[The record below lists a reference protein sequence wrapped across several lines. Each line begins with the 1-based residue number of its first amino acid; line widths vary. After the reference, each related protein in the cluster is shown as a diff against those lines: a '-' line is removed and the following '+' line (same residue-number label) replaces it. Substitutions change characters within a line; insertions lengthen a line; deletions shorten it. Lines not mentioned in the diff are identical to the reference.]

1 MKKISTYLLAG
12 LMACTLAGCS
22 NEPAPQE
29 SNPSTSD
36 TVYKIGLAQI
46 VEHTSLNTIR
56 ESMLAELEVL
66 GYKDGENII
75 VDAKNAQGEQSTLN
89 SIMQTFAGDEKD
101 IIVAIATPTAAA
113 AAPYA
118 ENIPVIF
125 SAVSDPVS
133 AGLVTDPSKPDK
145 NITGTSDEIQVAQ
158 ILDLAVTIDPE
169 LKTLGYIYNAGEA
182 NSVSNLEKVKAYCED
197 HGLTLVEATI
207 SSAADIQQTAQVL
220 ASKVDAIFAP
230 NDNTIA
236 SSIDALNMAA
246 QQVQCPV
253 YVGADSMVQDGGFAS
268 IGINYEDLGKET
280 ARMIVQVLEG
290 SDISDI
296 PVKVFDTNLYTYFN
310 KTTADVLGITI
321 PDALLNDEKTVI
333 FE

>member
-1 MKKISTYLLAG
+1 MRKISTYLLAG
-12 LMACTLAGCS
+12 LMTCMLAGCA
-22 NEPAPQE
+22 NETAPTE
-29 SNPSTSD
+29 NPSTAD
-36 TVYKIGLAQI
+36 HVYKIGLAQI
-46 VEHTSLNTIR
+46 IEHTSLNTIR
-56 ESMLAELEVL
+56 ESMLAELTVL
-66 GYKDGENII
+66 GYKDGENIQ

-89 SIMQTFAGDEKD
+89 SIMQTFAGDNKD
-101 IIVAIATPTAAA
+101 LIVAIATPTAAA

-125 SAVSDPVS
+125 SAVSDPVG
-133 AGLVTDPSKPDK
+133 AGLITDPNKPDK

-158 ILDLAVTIDPE
+158 ILDLARTIDPE

-182 NSVSNLEKVKAYCED
+182 NSVSNLDKVKAYCEEND
-197 HGLTLVEATI
+197 LTLVEATI
-207 SSAADIQQTAQVL
+207 SAAAEIQQTAQVL

-280 ARMIVQVLEG
+280 ARMIAKVIEG
-290 SDISDI
+290 SDISEI

-310 KTTADVLGITI
+310 QTTADALGITI
-321 PDALLNDEKTVI
+321 PDALKNSDTTVI

>member
-12 LMACTLAGCS
+12 FMACTLAGCS
-22 NEPAPQE
+22 NEPVAQKTDP
-29 SNPSTSD
+29 TTTD

-133 AGLVTDPSKPDK
+133 AGLVTDPNKPDK

-182 NSVSNLEKVKAYCED
+182 NSVSNLEKVKAYCEEN
-197 HGLTLVEATI
+197 GLTLVEATI

-246 QQVQCPV
+246 QQVQCPI

-290 SDISDI
+290 SDIADI

-310 KTTADVLGITI
+310 KTTASVLGIEI